1 MTRKPVLILLWLFC
15 LLGSAFA
22 AQVPPVRV
30 VKTTKPPSDTP
41 PAPAR
46 EFRGAWVASVNN
58 TDWPSKPGLTTA
70 QQQAELITILD
81 RAVQMHLNGIV
92 LQVRPACDALYA
104 SALEPWSEYL
114 TGRQGQAPNPFYD
127 PLAFA
132 VTEAHKRGLELHAW
146 FNPYRARHESAK
158 SPLAPTHI
166 GRTHP
171 QWVKSYGKALWLDP
185 GEAGVQEH
193 SLAVVLDVV
202 RRYDIDG
209 VHIDD
214 YFYPYPENDSHGKS
228 MDFPDGPSWK
238 RYRHL
243 GGRKSRGNWR
253 RDNVNHFIE
262 RLYAEVKQAKPWVK
276 VGISPFGIYRP
287 GYPKQIKGFD
297 AYAELYADSRMWLD
311 KGWLDYLSPQLY
323 WKIEKPAQS
332 FPVLL
337 HWWVAQNKHGRHLW
351 PGLYT
356 SLVGD
361 KPDAWPANEVVY
373 QIKTTRGIAGA
384 TGDVHFSMTA
394 LMENRGGLAQIL
406 QTGIYAQPALVP
418 ASPWLDA
425 VPPDPPAVSAHTDP
439 FSRLGTLSW
448 YSVGGEPAWLWVVQ
462 VRAAGL
468 WTTQILPG
476 ARTSLPL
483 PMSGGPTAPDLIAV
497 SAVDRCGNQSKPS
510 ILTPPK

>member
-1 MTRKPVLILLWLFC
+1 MTRKRLLILVWLFG
-15 LLGSAFA
+15 LLGNTFA
-22 AQVPPVRV
+22 AQAPPRKVA
-30 VKTTKPPSDTP
+30 KMTTTPPSDTP

-58 TDWPSKPGLTTA
+58 IDWPSKPGLSTA
-70 QQQAELITILD
+70 EQEAELITLLD
-81 RAVQMHLNGIV
+81 RAAQLHLNGVV

-114 TGRQGQAPNPFYD
+114 TGRQGQAPNPYYD

-146 FNPYRARHESAK
+146 FNPFRARHDSAK
-158 SPLAPTHI
+158 GPLAATHVAH
-166 GRTHP
+166 THP
-171 QWVKSYGKALWLDP
+171 EWVKTYGSLLWLDP
-185 GEAGVQEH
+185 GEPGVQEH
-193 SLAVVLDVV
+193 SLAVILDVV

-209 VHIDD
+209 VHLDD
-214 YFYPYPENDSHGKS
+214 YFYPYPENNR
-228 MDFPDGPSWK
+228 DFPDGPSWK

-262 RLYAEVKQAKPWVK
+262 KLYGEVKRAKPWVK

-287 GYPKQIKGFD
+287 GQPAQIKGFD
-297 AYAELYADSRMWLD
+297 AYNELYADSRLWLN

-337 HWWVAQNKHGRHLW
+337 HWWLAQNTQGRHIW

-361 KPDAWPANEVVY
+361 KADAWPAGEILY
-373 QIKTTRGIAGA
+373 QVKTTRGMAGA

-394 LMENRGGLAQIL
+394 LLENRDGLAQTL
-406 QTGIYAQPALVP
+406 QTGLYAQPALVP
-418 ASPWLDA
+418 ASPWLDD
-425 VPPDPPAVSAHTDP
+425 VPPDPPAVSAQADP
-439 FSRLGTLSW
+439 VTHLGTLAW
-448 YSVGGEPAWLWVVQ
+448 YAAGGEPAWLWVVQ
-462 VRAAGL
+462 VRAAGT

-476 ARTSLPL
+476 ARTSFTLSP
-483 PMSGGPTAPDLIAV
+483 SADIAAV
-497 SAVDRCGNQSKPS
+497 SAVDRCGNQSRPS
-510 ILTPPK
+510 VIAPQRSVAAP